1 MISSVFMIGLNAQL
15 LVSSLYLADMAANVV
30 IVEIEQILQC
40 HYAALWMV
48 NRILPCRIRQVF

>member
-1 MISSVFMIGLNAQL
+1 MIGLNAQL